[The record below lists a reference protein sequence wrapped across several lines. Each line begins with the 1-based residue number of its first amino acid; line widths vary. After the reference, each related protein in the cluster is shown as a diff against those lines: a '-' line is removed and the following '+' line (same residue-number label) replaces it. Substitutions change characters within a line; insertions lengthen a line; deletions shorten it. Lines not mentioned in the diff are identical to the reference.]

1 MRRRSTI
8 LLVAAASLAAC
19 GHYERLN
26 TTSFTQT
33 PTGFEFRAIADP
45 EHPLDDQAAESWR
58 TNYLENHLEAHHLC
72 PNGYT
77 ITERVPTLTDHTAE
91 GDSYDIRYEG
101 ACR

>member
-1 MRRRSTI
+1 MPMRNA
-8 LLVAAASLAAC
+8 LLLAAGLLAGC

-26 TTSFTQT
+26 TTSFNRTAS
-33 PTGFEFRAIADP
+33 GFEFRAVANP
-45 EHPLDDQAAESWR
+45 EHPLDDQAAEAWR
-58 TNYLENHLEAHHLC
+58 MNSLGNDLEGNHLC

-77 ITERVPTLTDHTAE
+77 ISERVPTLVEHSAA

>member
-1 MRRRSTI
+1 MRKTI
-8 LLVAAASLAAC
+8 VMLAAVLLAGC
-19 GHYERLN
+19 AHYEKLN

-33 PTGFEFRAIADP
+33 GSGFEFRAVANP
-45 EHPLDDQAAESWR
+45 EHPLDDPVAESWR
-58 TNYLENHLEAHHLC
+58 TGFLENHLEERHLC

-77 ITERVPTLTDHTAE
+77 IAQRVPTLVDHSAA